1 MAKLA
6 GSSALRPVAHAID
19 VDDVEHWVASADVGA
34 ELVYAWGLSPPRDR
48 AAWVRA
54 RELFNEGEVR
64 LHDRRRP
71 NNDREWYMVK
81 RAMLVGAVATPIV
94 VDSVAETEEAA
105 VLRIL
110 RRHVRLGL
118 PCPTNAE
125 VGRQI
130 ELTAAQVAYRIRLL
144 RAARL
149 ISMEDNG
156 PGMRRV
162 CTISGRATPGGP
174 L

>member
-19 VDDVEHWVASADVGA
+19 VDDVEHWVASAEVGA

-54 RELFNEGEVR
+54 RELFEEGEVR

-71 NNDREWYMVK
+71 TNDREWYMVK
-81 RAMLVGAVATPIV
+81 RAMMVGGDAAPVIADP
-94 VDSVAETEEAA
+94 VAETEEAA

-118 PCPTNAE
+118 PCGTNAE
-125 VGRQI
+125 IGRQV
-130 ELTAAQVAYRIRLL
+130 EMTAAQVAYRIRLL

-149 ISMEDNG
+149 ISMEERG
-156 PGMRRV
+156 PGERRI
-162 CTISGRATPGGP
+162 CTISGRSTPAGR

>member
-6 GSSALRPVAHAID
+6 GSSALRPIAHAID

-54 RELFNEGEVR
+54 RELFDEGEVR

-71 NNDREWYMVK
+71 SGDREWFMVK
-81 RAMLVGAVATPIV
+81 RAMLVGMEAAPLVAEPQ
-94 VDSVAETEEAA
+94 AETEEMA

-125 VGRQI
+125 IGRQI

-149 ISMEDNG
+149 ILMEDNG

-162 CTISGRATPGGP
+162 CTISGRSTPGGP